1 MQKPA
6 LLVRKLSFATKT
18 ITNCKVVGL
27 STNRR
32 RLSIPSVMLTMN
44 RRRWTRYANFFSST
58 NKENTLT
65 LRVILSTNG
74 RKLLPNSVIFPNIS
88 FNGRT
93 LLTNSVIISTNR
105 KSCSLVTT
113 RVVLCCSLTNRT
125 QRYTNLVTRLTNR
138 RSRHNHHS
146 SYLEQLVPVS
156 EKIVQIIY
164 L

>member
-1 MQKPA
+1 MQIFFPQP
-6 LLVRKLSFATKT
+6 
-18 ITNCKVVGL
+18 I
-27 STNRR
+27 RR
-32 RLSIPSVMLTMN
+32 
-44 RRRWTRYANFFSST
+44 TR
-58 NKENTLT
+58 LT

-88 FNGRT
+88 INGRT

-138 RSRHNHHS
+138 RCRHNHHWHS